1 MNIRQTILAAAIAA
15 LALTAPAIANPVIAG
30 IPATQNGP
38 PSGPPMQIESCIL
51 HPASDVGT
59 GAIAVGTALAVRA
72 TRSPFLQ
79 DVEIGGGVLMGMAA
93 QRPYLSIRMTNEGA
107 VPISIVRIFV
117 RAADG
122 STGFVRDAGVFS
134 PGVTIHHEFFS
145 GAGTTGGNSFWS
157 QPAGLSCG
165 IDFIVYRNGTVW
177 HSTTH

>member
-1 MNIRQTILAAAIAA
+1 MLLAAAALVALARIAA
-15 LALTAPAIANPVIAG
+15 ADAATPVIAG
-30 IPATQNGP
+30 ISAIQNGP

-51 HPASDVGT
+51 HPASAVGT
-59 GAIAVGTALAVRA
+59 GVVAVGTALAVRA
-72 TRSPFLQ
+72 TRSPLLQ

-93 QRPYLSIRMTNEGA
+93 QRPYLSVRMTNEGS
-107 VPISIVRIFV
+107 VPISVVRIFV

-157 QPAGLSCG
+157 QSAGLSCAV
-165 IDFIVYRNGTVW
+165 DFIVYRNGAVW
-177 HSTTH
+177 HK